1 MANFMRMLV
10 VLPLFMALCVVSA
23 YAQPLVSVDCGRTGT
38 SVGYLGLTWSGD
50 EQYVQ
55 TGQIGTIKID
65 KSTLIP
71 PLATLRYFPTGKKNC
86 YTFPGI
92 GQGSKILIRAW
103 FTYGNYDGL
112 SSPPVFSLQFDG
124 NSWSDVTTSLNSTA
138 IAEMIYVTKVD
149 NVSLCVAQTR
159 PQNVP
164 FISCLEIRRLGAKMY
179 TGMDVDRPLQLIGR
193 YAYGSNSVVRYPDDT
208 YDRGWL
214 FISDE
219 TSLGLTTIT
228 SSSNLMTTRL
238 VDQPP
243 AAVLRQAVTPSSS
256 SASKLVVPILIT
268 SAVPVPHY
276 VVFYFLEV
284 SDNGSRAFTFL
295 IDDKIFYS
303 QSISPNRTVLEIYNP
318 NVNLSASSVFTLVRD
333 NGSALPPS
341 INAAEFYRIGDY
353 FVSGTESLDVKALGE
368 FQRSYVQLQAWS
380 GDPCLPIGYAWD
392 WINCSSD
399 PAPRVTALKLSG
411 YGLTGSLADFSGLT
425 ALQTIDLHNNS
436 LSGNIPEFLG
446 KFTFLTELNLADNQF
461 NGSVPSSLTSNS
473 KIHLNISGN
482 NLSGNS
488 SDTTNKKKSHAGI
501 IAGAVIASFLFL
513 LLVILAVFCIFKK
526 KPSTAGDDP
535 KQPHFVEPKFN
546 QSFTYAE
553 IQEITN
559 NFEKPIGEGGSG
571 NVYYGRLANGTEV
584 AVKEIKESL
593 PRGTKEFVSE
603 VELLMTVHHK
613 CLVSFVG
620 YCNES
625 GKLIL
630 LYEYMSGGNLRQLLS
645 GRASTPVILTW
656 EARLQMALNVATG
669 LDYLHS
675 GCHPAIIHRDVKTT
689 NILLNGKKEAKVAD
703 FGLSKA
709 GSRDDVTHLSTVV
722 AGTPGYID
730 PEYYSTNLV
739 TKKSDVYSFGVV
751 LFELMTGCP
760 PFFNVSDERFHIVQW
775 ATARLVRGDIH
786 NVADPKLRGQYNV
799 NSMWKVADI
808 AMSCTSQ
815 ASRTRPHM
823 SDVVN
828 QLREAVEVETYQQ
841 TTDTSFTEVQHSSSS
856 NEFSSSSM
864 GTSYLPPAR

>member
-1 MANFMRMLV
+1 MASFMRMLV
-10 VLPLFMALCVVSA
+10 VLPLFFALCVVSA
-23 YAQPLVSVDCGRTGT
+23 YAQLLWPTVMRTPGHVFVILRSENLENKHRTLVSVNCGTTGT

-65 KSTLIP
+65 KSTFIP

-92 GQGSKILIRAW
+92 GQGSKIFIRAW

-112 SSPPVFSLQFDG
+112 SSPPVFGLQFDG
-124 NSWSDVTTSLNSTA
+124 NPWDDVTTSLNSTA
-138 IAEMIYVTKVD
+138 IADMIYVTKVD
-149 NVSLCVAQTR
+149 NVSVCVAQTR

-179 TGMDVDRPLQLIGR
+179 SDMDVNRPLQLLGR
-193 YAYGSNSVVRYPDDT
+193 YAYGSSRIVRYPDDT
-208 YDRGWL
+208 YDRGWI

-228 SSSNLMTTRL
+228 SSSNSITTSL
-238 VDQPP
+238 VDKPP
-243 AAVLRQAVTPSSS
+243 VAVLRQAITPSSS
-256 SASKLVVPILIT
+256 SASKLVIPNFIT

-276 VVFYFLEV
+276 VVFYFFEV

-295 IDDKIFYS
+295 LDDKIFY
-303 QSISPNRTVLEIYNP
+303 QSVAPNRTVLEIYHP
-318 NVNLSASSVFTLVRD
+318 NVNLSTSSIFTLVRD

-353 FVSGTESLDVKALGE
+353 LVSGTESSDVKALGD

-411 YGLTGSLADFSGLT
+411 YGLTGSLADFSGLA
-425 ALQTIDLHNNS
+425 ALQTINS
-436 LSGNIPEFLG
+436 
-446 KFTFLTELNLADNQF
+446 
-461 NGSVPSSLTSNS
+461 NGYAIFSF
-473 KIHLNISGN
+473 
-482 NLSGNS
+482 
-488 SDTTNKKKSHAGI
+488 DT
-501 IAGAVIASFLFL
+501 L
-513 LLVILAVFCIFKK
+513 
-526 KPSTAGDDP
+526 GDDP
-535 KQPHFVEPKFN
+535 KQRHFVEPKFN

-553 IQEITN
+553 IQEITT

-603 VELLMTVHHK
+603 LELLMTVHHK

-620 YCNES
+620 YCNEG

-630 LYEYMSGGNLRQLLS
+630 LYEYMSGGNLRHLLS
-645 GRASTPVILTW
+645 
-656 EARLQMALNVATG
+656 G

-689 NILLNGKKEAKVAD
+689 NILLNGKMEAKVAD

-730 PEYYSTNLV
+730 PEYYSTNMV

-760 PFFNVSDERFHIVQW
+760 PLFNVSDERFHIVQW
-775 ATARLVRGDIH
+775 ATARLARGDIH
-786 NVADPKLRGQYNV
+786 NVADPKLKGQYNV

-815 ASRTRPHM
+815 ATHTRPHM

-841 TTDTSFTEVQHSSSS
+841 TTGTSFTAVQHSSSS